1 MRGQLLKRYV
11 RAAAALSG
19 LFDDASLAKEIG
31 IGRGAVAG
39 WWTGSQPSAP
49 TIFRLAAVT
58 GLSSDE
64 LTRFV
69 YDDGP
74 PPSMPAPG
82 SPVDA
87 SVQEGLR
94 RDQSRQQPEGHE
106 PPSPSLE
113 RLPRG
118 SGAGRG

>member
-19 LFDDASLAKEIG
+19 FFDDASLAQAVG

-39 WWTGSQPSAP
+39 WWTGSQPSPP

-69 YDDGP
+69 YDGGP
-74 PPSMPAPG
+74 PPSLPEPG
-82 SPVDA
+82 SPVDS
-87 SVQEGLR
+87 SVREGLR
-94 RDQSRQQPEGHE
+94 RALSQEHE
-106 PPSPSLE
+106 DRERPPLSLGP
-113 RLPRG
+113 RTRG
-118 SGAGRG
+118 SEAGRA